1 MRTIYTLY
9 TFIGFALLIL
19 PFMAYSQKVI
29 DFPPKIVVICMDG
42 DTRKPMGGVKVVFRK
57 GDTLVKSCVTDG
69 TGRCLVLKPKPGK
82 YYIAAS
88 KNTYLEFSLS
98 RVSVSGDQTIILEIP
113 LESDPKQAT
122 KKGKLVASVA
132 STTRGDY

>member
-1 MRTIYTLY
+1 
-9 TFIGFALLIL
+9 
-19 PFMAYSQKVI
+19 
-29 DFPPKIVVICMDG
+29 MDG

-98 RVSVSGDQTIILEIP
+98 RVSVPGDETIILEIP
-113 LESDPKQAT
+113 LESDPNSKQAA